1 MGRLLESI
9 IPVQIASVKL
19 PVLYPDNYRRAVFKL
34 MGIGLWA
41 CPCLGGVLMV
51 VFFSIIILYDLKS
64 LFKITWFA
72 AFVFSGSGYSLWRK
86 SRLRAK
92 GVHLEDLMKRQ
103 EL

>member
-1 MGRLLESI
+1 
-9 IPVQIASVKL
+9 
-19 PVLYPDNYRRAVFKL
+19 
-34 MGIGLWA
+34 
-41 CPCLGGVLMV
+41 MV

-92 GVHLEDLMKRQ
+92 GVHLEDLIKRE